1 MDSRKRIIAAF
12 ALFVTVFLIGVA
24 GFKVIG
30 GAEWSLLDAV
40 YMTVITVGTVGY
52 GETHDL
58 GGNPAAR
65 VFTAAYIILSL
76 GTIAFAVT
84 SITAFVVEGELKR
97 MLGRRKME
105 KDIAR
110 LEGHDIVCGADETAQ
125 TIIQELL
132 TTKRDFVVVD
142 ADRARLDRLA
152 AAAPFLF
159 VEGDPADDEVLKKAG
174 IERARGI
181 LLSLPTDE
189 ANLFVTVTA
198 RQLNPSV
205 RIVAKGIDVKS
216 HEKMVRAGADYAV
229 SPTFIG
235 GMRMVSQLVRPAA
248 VTFLDMM
255 LREGQGLPRR
265 RGRGRAGVGPGRQV
279 RGRVGRQGQEGV
291 APRRRQARGRSGLSL
306 QPAGRRR
313 SPGERR
319 PGLHHHARSPQG
331 ARSAGRPRLGPPAA
345 FTPSSDP
352 PFYSM
357 MGRPQPRQE

>member
-110 LEGHDIVCGADETAQ
+110 LEEHDIVCGSDETAQ

-142 ADRARLDRLA
+142 PDRTRLDRLA

-159 VEGDPADDEVLKKAG
+159 IEGDPADDEVLKKAG

-198 RQLNPSV
+198 RQLNPRV

-235 GMRMVSQLVRPAA
+235 GMRMVSQMVRPAA

-255 LREGQGLPRR
+255 LRERDKAFR
-265 RGRGRAGVGPGRQV
+265 VDEVEVGPGSALAGKSVGASGV
-279 RGRVGRQGQEGV
+279 RDKRESLLVAVKREGGPGYLFNPPDDAV
-291 APRRRQARGRSGLSL
+291 LRERDVLVFITTPDSRKELEAR
-306 QPAGRRR
+306 AGR
-313 SPGERR
+313 G
-319 PGLHHHARSPQG
+319 
-331 ARSAGRPRLGPPAA
+331 
-345 FTPSSDP
+345 
-352 PFYSM
+352 
-357 MGRPQPRQE
+357 

>member
-1 MDSRKRIIAAF
+1 MNSRKRIIVSLVLFAA
-12 ALFVTVFLIGVA
+12 VFLIGVA
-24 GFKVIG
+24 GFKVFG
-30 GAEWSLLDAV
+30 GPGWSLIDAV

-58 GGNPAAR
+58 GANPAAR

-76 GTIAFAVT
+76 GTIAFAVS

-97 MLGRRKME
+97 MLGRRKMD

-110 LEGHDIVCGADETAQ
+110 LSGHDIVCGADETAQ
-125 TIIQELL
+125 TIIQELV
-132 TTKRDFVVVD
+132 TTRRDFVVVD
-142 ADRARLDRLA
+142 PDRARLDKLA
-152 AAAPFLF
+152 AAAPLLF

-198 RQLNPSV
+198 RQLNPRI

-229 SPTFIG
+229 SPAFIG
-235 GMRMVSQLVRPAA
+235 GMRMVSQMVRPAA

-255 LREGQGLPRR
+255 LRERDRPFRVDEVTIGPGSALAGKALAETPVGEKREALLVAVKREGGPGYIFNPPGDTVLREKDVLVFITTPEVRKELEGLAR
-265 RGRGRAGVGPGRQV
+265 RG
-279 RGRVGRQGQEGV
+279 
-291 APRRRQARGRSGLSL
+291 
-306 QPAGRRR
+306 
-313 SPGERR
+313 
-319 PGLHHHARSPQG
+319 
-331 ARSAGRPRLGPPAA
+331 
-345 FTPSSDP
+345 
-352 PFYSM
+352 
-357 MGRPQPRQE
+357 

>member
-1 MDSRKRIIAAF
+1 MDSRKRIYVSLV
-12 ALFVTVFLIGVA
+12 LFLTVFLIGVA
-24 GFKVIG
+24 GFKTIG

-65 VFTAAYIILSL
+65 VFAAAYIILSL

-105 KDIAR
+105 KDISR

-142 ADRARLDRLA
+142 ADRAKLDKLA

-174 IERARGI
+174 IDRARGV

-198 RQLNPSV
+198 RQLNPQV

-235 GMRMVSQLVRPAA
+235 GMRMVSQMVRPAA

-255 LREGQGLPRR
+255 LRERDKAYRVDEVTIGPGSPLAGKALDASGVREKREALLVAVKREGGPGYVFNPPADTVLREKDVLVFITTPESRREIEGLA
-265 RGRGRAGVGPGRQV
+265 GRG
-279 RGRVGRQGQEGV
+279 
-291 APRRRQARGRSGLSL
+291 
-306 QPAGRRR
+306 
-313 SPGERR
+313 
-319 PGLHHHARSPQG
+319 
-331 ARSAGRPRLGPPAA
+331 
-345 FTPSSDP
+345 
-352 PFYSM
+352 
-357 MGRPQPRQE
+357 

>member
-1 MDSRKRIIAAF
+1 MNSRKRIVVAF
-12 ALFVTVFLIGVA
+12 VLFITVFLIGVA
-24 GFKVIG
+24 GFKAIG
-30 GAEWSLLDAV
+30 GSEWSLLDAV

-58 GGNPAAR
+58 GANPAAR

-97 MLGRRKME
+97 MLGRRKMD

-110 LEGHDIVCGADETAQ
+110 LSGHDIVCGADETAQ
-125 TIIQELL
+125 TIVQELIA
-132 TTKRDFVVVD
+132 TKRDFVVVEP
-142 ADRARLDRLA
+142 DRARIDKLA
-152 AAAPFLF
+152 AAAPVLF
-159 VEGDPADDEVLKKAG
+159 VEGDPADDDVLKRAG
-174 IERARGI
+174 IDRARGI

-198 RQLNPSV
+198 RQLNPRI

-255 LREGQGLPRR
+255 LRERDKAYRVEEVAIGAGSPLA
-265 RGRGRAGVGPGRQV
+265 GKALDETSVRAKRESLLVAVKREGGPGYIFNPPGATVLREADV
-279 RGRVGRQGQEGV
+279 LVFITTPEGRQELEDLIR
-291 APRRRQARGRSGLSL
+291 APAS
-306 QPAGRRR
+306 
-313 SPGERR
+313 
-319 PGLHHHARSPQG
+319 
-331 ARSAGRPRLGPPAA
+331 
-345 FTPSSDP
+345 
-352 PFYSM
+352 
-357 MGRPQPRQE
+357 

>member
-1 MDSRKRIIAAF
+1 MDSRKRIIVSF
-12 ALFVTVFLIGVA
+12 VLFVTVFLIGVA

-30 GAEWSLLDAV
+30 GPEWSLLDAV

-58 GGNPAAR
+58 GANPAAR

-97 MLGRRKME
+97 ILGRRKME
-105 KDIAR
+105 KEIGR

-142 ADRARLDRLA
+142 PDRAKLDKLA
-152 AAAPFLF
+152 DAAPFLF

-198 RQLNPSV
+198 RQLNPGI

-216 HEKMVRAGADYAV
+216 HDKMVRAGADYAV

-255 LREGQGLPRR
+255 LRERGKAFRVDEVTVEPGSPLAGKALAETPVREKRESLLVAVKREGGPGYIFNPPDNTVLQAKDVLVFITTPESRKELEGLA
-265 RGRGRAGVGPGRQV
+265 GRG
-279 RGRVGRQGQEGV
+279 
-291 APRRRQARGRSGLSL
+291 
-306 QPAGRRR
+306 
-313 SPGERR
+313 
-319 PGLHHHARSPQG
+319 
-331 ARSAGRPRLGPPAA
+331 
-345 FTPSSDP
+345 
-352 PFYSM
+352 
-357 MGRPQPRQE
+357 

>member
-1 MDSRKRIIAAF
+1 MNSRKRIIVSLVLFAA
-12 ALFVTVFLIGVA
+12 VFLIGVA
-24 GFKVIG
+24 GFKVFG
-30 GAEWSLLDAV
+30 GPGWSLIDAV

-58 GGNPAAR
+58 GANPAAR

-76 GTIAFAVT
+76 GTIAFAVS

-97 MLGRRKME
+97 MLGRRKMD

-110 LEGHDIVCGADETAQ
+110 LSGHDIVCGADETAQ
-125 TIIQELL
+125 TIIQELV
-132 TTKRDFVVVD
+132 TTRRDFVVVD
-142 ADRARLDRLA
+142 PDRARLDKLA
-152 AAAPFLF
+152 AAAPLLF

-198 RQLNPSV
+198 RQLNPRI

-229 SPTFIG
+229 SPAFIG
-235 GMRMVSQLVRPAA
+235 GMRMVSQMVRPTA

-255 LREGQGLPRR
+255 LRERDRAFRVDEVMIGPGSALAGRILAETPVGEKREALLVAVKREGGPGYIFNPPGDTVFREKDVLVFITTPEGRKELEGLA
-265 RGRGRAGVGPGRQV
+265 GRG
-279 RGRVGRQGQEGV
+279 
-291 APRRRQARGRSGLSL
+291 
-306 QPAGRRR
+306 
-313 SPGERR
+313 
-319 PGLHHHARSPQG
+319 
-331 ARSAGRPRLGPPAA
+331 
-345 FTPSSDP
+345 
-352 PFYSM
+352 
-357 MGRPQPRQE
+357 

>member
-1 MDSRKRIIAAF
+1 MDSRKRIFISVG
-12 ALFVTVFLIGVA
+12 LFVTVFLIGIV
-24 GFKVIG
+24 GFKMIG

-58 GGNPAAR
+58 GANPAAR

-97 MLGRRKME
+97 ILGRRKME

-125 TIIQELL
+125 TIIHELL
-132 TTKRDFVVVD
+132 TTKRDFVVVEP
-142 ADRARLDRLA
+142 DRARIDKAA

-198 RQLNPSV
+198 RQLNPRI

-235 GMRMVSQLVRPAA
+235 GMRMVSQMVRPAA

-255 LREGQGLPRR
+255 LRERDKAFRVDEVTIEAASPLAGKPLAETPVREKRGSLLVAVKREGGPGYVFNPPGDTILREKDVLVFITTPDSRKELEGLA
-265 RGRGRAGVGPGRQV
+265 GRG
-279 RGRVGRQGQEGV
+279 
-291 APRRRQARGRSGLSL
+291 
-306 QPAGRRR
+306 
-313 SPGERR
+313 
-319 PGLHHHARSPQG
+319 
-331 ARSAGRPRLGPPAA
+331 
-345 FTPSSDP
+345 
-352 PFYSM
+352 
-357 MGRPQPRQE
+357 